1 MRVRRSDLPYLQ
13 DERFLGE
20 FVAAVSNLAPFVVAY
35 AAEHP
40 LLGPDAVRELSNV
53 FYPAFRCVCIFHAAA
68 APLYPRCVFTGVD
81 TQADR
86 VAKALRPC
94 FWSVEAF
101 YGHLIDACEGTQR
114 VIGRVEDF
122 PHSGVEF
129 FLQGYNR
136 MVSVGATGDPLL
148 PRQWRHLEED
158 VPALHPCL
166 EDPVYAAILVCA
178 VNQSCARPAS

>member
-1 MRVRRSDLPYLQ
+1 MQ

-20 FVAAVSNLAPFVVAY
+20 FVAAVSHLAPFVVAY

-40 LLGPDAVRELSNV
+40 LLGPDAVCELSDV
-53 FYPAFRCVCIFHAAA
+53 LCRAFRSVCIFHAAA
-68 APLYPRCVFTGVD
+68 APLYPRCAFTGVD

-101 YGHLIDACEGTQR
+101 YGHLIDACEGPQR
-114 VIGRVEDF
+114 VTGTVEDL

-129 FLQGYNR
+129 LLQGYSR

-148 PRQWRHLEED
+148 PRQWRPLEAD
-158 VPALHPCL
+158 VPALQPCL
-166 EDPVYAAILVCA
+166 EDPVFAAILVCA